1 MRFVLEH
8 PTLCLEVVYAV
19 CRGVDLARVS
29 ELLELPSDGPDGLH
43 PALLR
48 GLPRS
53 LPAPSRAVSRL
64 SALSLLRLL
73 ELGSSSGDSF
83 LLPRDDRS
91 RVDEYLTSARVMA
104 SETSSERFGSTQT
117 LFTPHLR
124 SSEAILRWFLRF
136 IYHPLLLSTLIP
148 SSSALTSISW
158 RFLMP
163 TEWATL
169 AASSSGLIFSRSLT
183 FHTRTSLNPDG

>member
-1 MRFVLEH
+1 LPVSLSSLSFLRMGLMDCIQRSFEGFLAPFRPRLE
-8 PTLCLEVVYAV
+8 PCPDCLPFLFCAF
-19 CRGVDLARVS
+19 S
-29 ELLELPSDGPDGLH
+29 N
-43 PALLR
+43 
-48 GLPRS
+48 
-53 LPAPSRAVSRL
+53 
-64 SALSLLRLL
+64 SALPL
-73 ELGSSSGDSF
+73 ETPFFCLATIVPELMSI
-83 LLPRDDRS
+83 
-91 RVDEYLTSARVMA
+91 LTSARVMA

-124 SSEAILRWFLRF
+124 SSDAILLWFLRF
-136 IYHPLLLSTLIP
+136 IDHPLLLSTLIP

-183 FHTRTSLNPDG
+183 FHTMTSLNPDG